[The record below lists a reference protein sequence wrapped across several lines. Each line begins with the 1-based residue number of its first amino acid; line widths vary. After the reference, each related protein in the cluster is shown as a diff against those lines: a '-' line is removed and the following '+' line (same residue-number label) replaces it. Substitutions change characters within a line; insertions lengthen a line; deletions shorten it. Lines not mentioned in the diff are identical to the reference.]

1 MSDIVNTTFLWQ
13 AQSVFQRFAG
23 LVDKMQYQWDSF
35 ISSHLGKES
44 ILSYLL
50 RFPVIV
56 VLNLHPEVSV
66 TQRTWSSYPVSADRH
81 WFRFDG
87 TDVGLLVG

>member
-1 MSDIVNTTFLWQ
+1 MNTTFLWQ

-50 RFPVIV
+50 RFPVIAMH
-56 VLNLHPEVSV
+56 NLYPAVSV
-66 TQRTWSSYPVSADRH
+66 AQRTGSSYPVSADRH

-87 TDVGLLVG
+87 TDVVFLVG